1 MVLFYIAI
9 LYESAD
15 TFSLFRY
22 GTGRLPGPEEISKP
36 RSSFILSELLLG
48 GAIITLQDRFLRISL
63 VRYSEVRQSSRP
75 SHFERCGG

>member
-22 GTGRLPGPEEISKP
+22 GTGQLPRPEEISKLI
-36 RSSFILSELLLG
+36 SSFILSVLLLG
-48 GAIITLQDRFLRISL
+48 SAIITLQDRLLRISL
-63 VRYSEVRQSSRP
+63 VR
-75 SHFERCGG
+75 